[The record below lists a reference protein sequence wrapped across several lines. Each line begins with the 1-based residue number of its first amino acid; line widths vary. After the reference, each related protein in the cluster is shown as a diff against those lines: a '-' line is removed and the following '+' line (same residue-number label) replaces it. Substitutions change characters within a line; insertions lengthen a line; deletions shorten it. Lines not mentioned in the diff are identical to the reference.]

1 MLAHAAANLW
11 QWTML
16 PRTINAITKVWELI
30 LVEEVDKYVGQMLR
44 VVQAVIDA
52 RGGHTRF

>member
-1 MLAHAAANLW
+1 
-11 QWTML
+11 ML
-16 PRTINAITKVWELI
+16 PRTINAITEVWELI

-44 VVQAVIDA
+44 VVQAVINA